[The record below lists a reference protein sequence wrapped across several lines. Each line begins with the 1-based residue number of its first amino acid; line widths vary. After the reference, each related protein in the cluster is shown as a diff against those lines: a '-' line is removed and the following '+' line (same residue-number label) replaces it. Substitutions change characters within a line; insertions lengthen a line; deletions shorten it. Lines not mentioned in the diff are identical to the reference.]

1 MSLSSALLESFGS
14 GLAIGLPVL
23 LALIAALYF
32 LARASR
38 RRLAAAGLTV
48 LAAAA
53 AFALAALSLASGAAP
68 GDGAVR
74 ALRGAGHLLAVM
86 AAINAAGV
94 VLFDAL
100 LPRFNMRIAALARDL
115 VLAAAYVMGALAA
128 LTAAGVNLSGLIA
141 TSALMT
147 TIIAFSLQETLGNIF
162 GGMVLQLDKTLKPGD
177 WVRVG
182 ADEGVVREIRWR
194 QTQIATASGDVVI
207 VPNSLLMK
215 GAVTALG
222 RVRGDGGRARRYVVT
237 FSVPYNWGPGEVI
250 AAVEKALR
258 DDPPPN
264 VASDPAPQCLV
275 TDFLDGRAAYAAR
288 IWITDLNADAA
299 ACSAAR
305 LRVFYGLARVGIAL
319 AAEPSQAISFED
331 GKSVRERREA
341 DETRRRLAAL
351 RGVDLFNALTE
362 EEFLTLARRLTPAP
376 FARGEALT
384 RQGATGHWL
393 YILAKGE
400 AEVQLR
406 GEGGAEKIARLKAG
420 DFMGEMA
427 LLTGEPRTA
436 TVVAVGNVECYRLDR
451 DGFRDIVARRPEIA
465 ENIAKTLAERREG
478 LESARGALDSRRQDS
493 LRAAQGDLLSRIRRF
508 FALS

>member
-1 MSLSSALLESFGS
+1 MSLSSALLASFGS
-14 GLAIGLPVL
+14 GLLVGLPAL
-23 LALIAALYF
+23 LAIIAALYF

-53 AFALAALSLASGAAP
+53 AFLFAALSLASGAAP
-68 GDGAVR
+68 GAGVVR
-74 ALRGAGHLLAVM
+74 ALRGAGHLLAVL

-100 LPRFNMRIAALARDL
+100 LPRFKVRIAALARDL
-115 VLAAAYVMGALAA
+115 ILAAAYVMGALAA

-162 GGMVLQLDKTLKPGD
+162 GGMVLQLDKTLQPGD
-177 WVRVG
+177 WVKVG

-222 RVRGDGGRARRYVVT
+222 RRDGGRGRRYALNFT
-237 FSVPYNWGPGEVI
+237 VPYAWGPGQVI

-258 DDPPPN
+258 DDPPPHI
-264 VASDPAPQCLV
+264 ASDPAPQCVLV
-275 TDFLDGRAAYAAR
+275 DFLDGRAAYSAR
-288 IWITDLNADAA
+288 VWVSDINADVT

-305 LRVFYGLARVGIAL
+305 LRVFYGLARAGIAL
-319 AAEPSQAISFED
+319 AAEPSQAVSFED
-331 GKSVRERREA
+331 GKSVRERRQA
-341 DETRRRLAAL
+341 DETNRRLAAL

-384 RQGATGHWL
+384 RQGAKGHWL
-393 YILAKGE
+393 YILARGE

-436 TVVAVGNVECYRLDR
+436 TVVAVEDVECYRLDR

-465 ENIAKTLAERREG
+465 ESISKKLVERREG
-478 LESARGALDSRRQDS
+478 LESARGALDSRRQES